1 MAQMDTGLFTG
12 ELVRLVAPDP
22 EVAAGLFSRWGQD
35 SEYLRLLDNDPA
47 RMFSAK
53 KIKEWL
59 EKDFVEA
66 EPADNF
72 LFMIR
77 TLAEER
83 LIGFVG
89 LDGIRWN
96 HGNSYVGI
104 GLGER
109 EYWGK
114 GYGTD
119 AMRLVLRY
127 AFAELNLHRV
137 SLTVFEYN
145 PRAIRSYKKAGFVV
159 EGRARQ
165 FLNRDGHRWDLIYM
179 GILREEWERARGD
192 WPSTHRK
199 ESG

>member
-1 MAQMDTGLFTG
+1 MDTALFSG

-22 EVAAGLFSRWGQD
+22 DVTAGLFARWGLD
-35 SEYLRLLDNDPA
+35 SEYRRLLDNDPA
-47 RMFSAK
+47 RMFSTK

-59 EKDFVEA
+59 EKDFVEK
-66 EPADNF
+66 EPADFCLF
-72 LFMIR
+72 LIQ
-77 TLAEER
+77 TLADDR

-89 LDGIRWN
+89 LDGILWN
-96 HGNSYVGI
+96 HGDSFVGI

-119 AMRLVLRY
+119 AMRLMLRY
-127 AFAELNLHRV
+127 AFNELNLQRV

-145 PRAIRSYKKAGFVV
+145 PRAIRSYEKAGFVL
-159 EGRARQ
+159 EGRVR
-165 FLNRDGHRWDLIYM
+165 LSMKREGRRWDLIYM
-179 GILREEWERARGD
+179 GILRDEWEKAGKN
-192 WPSTHRK
+192 WLSTHRE